1 MLFLTRPYLQT
12 WLVGVTKS
20 YFSDLSLSLSCA
32 KPGDQH
38 NDVTDTNTTRH
49 TAELILMSFKAND
62 IGRRVKC
69 TSKSGMSKGKIGT
82 IVSISSTGLTCGC
95 SWGNSSIRYTAIHFL
110 TSASTINP
118 KDDASD
124 RHTSDEGA
132 TSFMDVAS
140 SGEGG
145 ETKTSSRSSTT
156 AKEHRE
162 DKQDVI
168 SDLIS
173 GIRDLD
179 ITGEKSASINT
190 CTCPEPGCTQFYG
203 SSFERPKSI
212 PLDLF
217 TESVEAMHQ
226 GIERNP
232 FAHWKDKYPV
242 IETDTDIFHRYR
254 IKCEL
259 KRHGVL
265 DKDLEHEDYDALCSQ
280 LKELIA
286 KKNEETEKL
295 RSNPPDCSHEF
306 PRHNLSECADCR
318 KKVILGEKL
327 ELEEGLQKKN
337 QDEDADLCPTC
348 QMLNASG
355 LERDTHTCH
364 KCCKSICESISPTPK
379 SQLETDPDSFH
390 SLCKNCS
397 SGGSQQPTVVECP
410 HVMKLHSCGVT
421 VAFLLAFT
429 FDHDCWDK
437 PTYWVSR
444 HVIKEATKEKRQRY
458 MDLSTMKEYSH
469 PAKVF
474 MSHPW
479 AANWGDLV
487 LAACHGAR
495 HDRVVWIDL
504 FAARQWPGNRMD
516 LNFRGVMSKC
526 QSMLVSVSRSKGMM
540 TVMQHDK
547 KSHDDFFATDEGK
560 AAKRAIPFF
569 RLWCIVEI
577 TDAIKKN
584 LPIVVKGG
592 DVTQIH
598 DGRYL
603 FTGFNMGLMNN
614 LQFMMDVE
622 NSETSNDAD
631 KIREMKVIR
640 MIGIEHVNKMLSG
653 VIAGASSS
661 ITYNVRAIDAHVC
674 AEPEALLSMDVQ
686 HDMKQMR
693 TMLAVACAGGRL
705 DIVRFLLKKAKQSSA
720 ELLSTFS
727 NSSIG
732 ESLIDMSRSLLSA
745 ANGGHIEVM
754 EELLKVEHGSDVN
767 VKSWMPHD
775 RTALYLS
782 CENGHLNAVELLLR
796 QPGIKVNQSK
806 ADGTTPIFVAS
817 KFGHVDLVER
827 LLRVPDIDVNRAK
840 NVVEIHE
847 LNTSQLKHELK
858 ECGDD
863 LHDRGCSDVCSGT
876 WCDHI
881 TKAVLRERLQQKRLE
896 LVNAGDD
903 GEIAAACTPLIAAK
917 QNGHDNVVN
926 LLKEHGAYDFVAS
939 TKHFWLSLHSHPYD
953 GGRWIQKMPVSEE
966 DYLVEGERVK
976 YKDQEHVIKKVHA
989 KKFGEVASLVEFVSG
1004 EICEPKDI
1012 AKMKSDDI
1020 TEGNVCRVI
1029 GSGKNKGFRGVV
1041 ERVDRDTIYFESGKS
1056 FACSDIEKVRHSE
1069 DFQKHDMVRVIG
1081 GTYGGQDHTISHLSK
1096 SGDTIYF
1103 ESGGSCNERNIER
1116 INGKYQY
1123 GNPLSLNQRSLCLG
1137 TLKDGTPCSW
1147 YGSDAN
1153 AGYCHHH
1160 KKT

>member
-1 MLFLTRPYLQT
+1 
-12 WLVGVTKS
+12 
-20 YFSDLSLSLSCA
+20 
-32 KPGDQH
+32 
-38 NDVTDTNTTRH
+38 
-49 TAELILMSFKAND
+49 MSFKASD

-69 TSKSGMSKGKIGT
+69 TSKSGKSKGKIGT

-95 SWGNSSIRYTAIHFL
+95 SWGNSSIRYAAIQFL
-110 TSASTINP
+110 TSASTVNP

-140 SGEGG
+140 CGG
-145 ETKTSSRSSTT
+145 ETKMSSRSSTT
-156 AKEHRE
+156 AKDHRE

-168 SDLIS
+168 SDLTS

-179 ITGEKSASINT
+179 ITGKKNASINM
-190 CTCPEPGCTQFYG
+190 CTCPESGCTQFYG

-226 GIERNP
+226 GIERNL
-232 FAHWKDKYPV
+232 FAHWKDMYPTV
-242 IETDTDIFHRYR
+242 IENNTDIFHCYR
-254 IKCEL
+254 IKYEL

-280 LKELIA
+280 LKELVA
-286 KKNEETEKL
+286 KKKEENEKL

-318 KKVILGEKL
+318 KQVILGEKL

-337 QDEDADLCPTC
+337 KDEDADLCPTC

-364 KCCKSICESISPTPK
+364 KCCKSICESISPTPQSK
-379 SQLETDPDSFH
+379 LETDPDSFH
-390 SLCKNCS
+390 FLCKNCS
-397 SGGSQQPTVVECP
+397 SGGSQPTVVECP

-444 HVIKEATKEKRQRY
+444 HIIKEATKEKRQRY

-474 MSHPW
+474 ISHPW

-540 TVMQHDK
+540 HQLQHDK
-547 KSHDDFFATDEGK
+547 KSHDNFFATEEGK
-560 AAKRAIPFF
+560 AAKKAIPFF

-603 FTGFNMGLMNN
+603 FTGFNTGLMNN

-622 NSETSNDAD
+622 SSETSNNAD

-640 MIGIEHVNKMLSG
+640 KIGIEHVNKMLSG

-720 ELLSTFS
+720 ELLSTHHS

-754 EELLKVEHGSDVN
+754 EELLKAEHGCDVN
-767 VKSWMPHD
+767 VKGWIPHD

-782 CENGHLNAVELLLR
+782 CEHGHLNAVELLLR

-827 LLRVPDIDVNRAK
+827 LLRVPDIDVNRAR
-840 NVVEIHE
+840 NVVEI
-847 LNTSQLKHELK
+847 TDMTAGQLKHELK
-858 ECGDD
+858 EYGDD
-863 LHDRGCSDVCSGT
+863 LRGEGEGCSDVCSGRSCEHFT
-876 WCDHI
+876 N
-881 TKAVLRERLQQKRLE
+881 ANLRERLQQKRLE
-896 LVNAGDD
+896 LLVNTGD
-903 GEIAAACTPLIAAK
+903 GEITSACTPLIAAR
-917 QNGHDNVVN
+917 QNGHDIVVN

-939 TKHFWLSLHSHPYD
+939 APLSAVLAVPSKQFSLSLHSHPYD
-953 GGRWIQKMPVSEE
+953 GGQWIQKMPGSEE
-966 DYLVEGERVK
+966 DYLVEGERVN
-976 YKDQEHVIKKVHA
+976 YKDQEHVIKKIHA
-989 KKFGEVASLVEFVSG
+989 KNSGHNYGGGGKMKWQGRKMEAVASSQLQPSGQLVEFVSG

-1012 AKMKSDDI
+1012 AKMKPDDI
-1020 TEGNVCRVI
+1020 SEGTVCRVI

-1041 ERVDRDTIYFESGKS
+1041 EQVDRHMIYFESGKS
-1056 FACSDIEKVRHSE
+1056 FACSDIEKLRDSK

-1081 GTYGGQDHTISHLSK
+1081 GKYIGQDHTISSVSK
-1096 SGDTIYF
+1096 SGGTIYF
-1103 ESGGSCNERNIER
+1103 KSGGSCSSSNIEM
-1116 INGKYQY
+1116 ITGKYQY
-1123 GNPLSLNQRSLCLG
+1123 GNNGARYSLDGKTIIDFSGNALDPRSPCLG
-1137 TLKDGTPCSW
+1137 TLKNGTPCSF
-1147 YGSDAN
+1147 YGSYAN
-1153 AGYCHHH
+1153 AGYCRRH